1 MTIVNLKKFEIN
13 KKVFNSPCVG
23 VVHFERDIF
32 EEIALNFPIS
42 EKTIGERSNQIQEIV
57 RKKAISSNISLSKC
71 TTPTHGELKTFL
83 LISNFLRFTIG

>member
-1 MTIVNLKKFEIN
+1 M
-13 KKVFNSPCVG
+13 G

-57 RKKAISSNISLSKC
+57 RTKAISSNISLSKC
-71 TTPTHGELKTFL
+71 TTPTHGELKSYL
-83 LISNFLRFTIG
+83 LISDKFR